1 MSGSINVRAEYALP
15 ADKPALR
22 ELFDLCFPGESG
34 FSGWYFDNVWRSDNT
49 LVIRQSG
56 EIVSALQML
65 PMELEHGGDRI
76 SGCYIFAV
84 GTYPNHRGEGLAG
97 KLIQASFD
105 ECRRRGL
112 DFSALIVQQSSLTDY
127 YSRFGYEP
135 IFTVRRSIIPAA
147 PCAGE
152 IVPVDKSHIPE
163 LDRVYRHSAEGLL
176 FDSRSEARWSAQ
188 MDSYKALAL
197 RVDGAVTSYCFY
209 DIRGGRLFAAEA
221 CGEHAE
227 ALVAAA
233 AELEGKK
240 EACMLTIDR
249 DGIGEAIGCFMPLS
263 RRAEQLRS
271 SACGFYLNLYY
282 N

>member
-1 MSGSINVRAEYALP
+1 MSDSINLNAEYALP

-84 GTYPNHRGEGLAG
+84 GTHPNHQGEGLAG
-97 KLIQASFD
+97 RLIKASFD
-105 ECRRRGL
+105 ESRRLGL

-135 IFTVRRSIIPAA
+135 IFTVRRTVIRSA

-152 IVPVDKSHIPE
+152 IVTVDQTHIPE
-163 LDRVYRHSAEGLL
+163 LDRIYRRSAEGLI
-176 FDSRSEARWSAQ
+176 FDSRPEARWREQ
-188 MDSYKALAL
+188 MDSYKVRAL
-197 RVDGAVTSYCFY
+197 RKNGQLTAYCFY
-209 DIRGGRLFAAEA
+209 DTRGGRLFAAEA
-221 CGEHAE
+221 CGDHAE

-240 EACMLTIDR
+240 EACLLTPDP
-249 DGIGEAIGCFMPLS
+249 DGGGEAIGCFMPLS
-263 RRAEQLRS
+263 QRAEQLRC
-271 SACGFYLNLYY
+271 SARGFYLNLYY